1 MTEVKAKL
9 SKLTVSPYKVRLVA
23 DQIRGKRVEEA
34 IDILS
39 PARNLLPQMYLSFWS
54 QQSQMP
60 KTIKVWI
67 LTIFLSQ
74 KSELMNLLFLK
85 ESKQEQEEEQT
96 EFKNAVVMST

>member
-9 SKLTVSPYKVRLVA
+9 SRLTVSPYKVRLVA

-39 PARNLLPQMYLSFWS
+39 FSKKSSASNVQSFWS
-54 QQSQMP
+54 QQLQMP
-60 KTIKVWI
+60 KIIKVWI
-67 LTIFLSQ
+67 LTIFLFQ
-74 KSELMNLLFLK
+74 KSKLMNLLFLK
-85 ESKQEQEEEQT
+85 ESRQELEEERT